1 MLALLFVACSSETV
15 SRPPPPPIGRLITPK
30 VVVDAGRIAASE
42 RERAVTGVYVKALA
56 SPGFAELGKLL
67 DDDAHFAFAGYK
79 DVKGRDNVVKAHE
92 ALFGAFGDR
101 TIVATRVFLTDAAQA
116 IEWTLGGTHKQS
128 AKPVVIK
135 GLTLLWTRD
144 DGSISNVHV
153 YFDEA
158 VVQSQLGAGPK
169 ALAALPTP
177 AMPSGQHETI
187 EQSNSPEE
195 TANLVPVHAT
205 LDALESGDE
214 NVFASNMTD
223 DVEVTTLE
231 ASEPRK
237 GKAEARNYFR
247 ALRKS
252 IGNLDTSIDNIWAV
266 GNYVVVEYHLVGE
279 QRGPIAWVP
288 TQKDTL
294 IKMFIVDVMEI
305 QTGKIA
311 RVWRYSN
318 PSQIVSTP

>member
-1 MLALLFVACSSETV
+1 MLPLLVFACSSETV
-15 SRPPPPPIGRLITPK
+15 TRPPSPPIGKLVEAK

-42 RERAVTGVYVKALA
+42 RERGVTGVYVKALA

-92 ALFGAFGDR
+92 TLLGAYDERKIF
-101 TIVATRVFLTDAAQA
+101 ATRVFLTDATQA
-116 IEWTLGGTHKQS
+116 IEWTLVGTHRPTH
-128 AKPVVIK
+128 KPVIFK

-158 VVQSQLGAGPK
+158 VVQAQLGTGPK
-169 ALAALPTP
+169 ALATLAPP
-177 AMPSGQHETI
+177 PIPSGEHETI
-187 EQSNSPEE
+187 EQANSADEMSNL
-195 TANLVPVHAT
+195 APVHTA
-205 LDALESGDE
+205 LGALESGDE
-214 NVFASNMTD
+214 NGYLATMSD

-231 ASEPRK
+231 LSRK

-247 ALRKS
+247 DRRKS
-252 IGNLDTSIDNIWAV
+252 IGNLDTSIDNIWGI
-266 GNYVVVEYHLVGE
+266 GNYVVVEYHVVGE
-279 QRGPIAWVP
+279 QRGPIGWVP
-288 TQKDTL
+288 AQKDTL
-294 IKMFIVDVMEI
+294 IKMFTVDVMEI
-305 QTGKIA
+305 QNAKIA
-311 RVWRYSN
+311 RIWRYSN